1 MKVKARPAPEL
12 LDRLPVLTQVVRP
25 SAGESPA
32 AAGRDAAA
40 PPQALEEA
48 VLGRVTRQLDLL
60 LEARLREAVAPALAR
75 AADGLVREL
84 REQLAADLRGMVA
97 EALAQERDGQRP
109 G

>member
-1 MKVKARPAPEL
+1 M
-12 LDRLPVLTQVVRP
+12 
-25 SAGESPA
+25 
-32 AAGRDAAA
+32 
-40 PPQALEEA
+40 
-48 VLGRVTRQLDLL
+48 LGRVTRQLDLL
-60 LEARLREAVAPALAR
+60 LEARLREAMAPALAR